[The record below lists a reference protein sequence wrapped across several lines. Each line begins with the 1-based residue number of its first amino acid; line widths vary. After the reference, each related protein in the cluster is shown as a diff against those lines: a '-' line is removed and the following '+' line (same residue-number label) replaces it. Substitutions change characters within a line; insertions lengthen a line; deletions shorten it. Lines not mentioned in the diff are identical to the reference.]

1 MLRIYDLVRSVIR
14 RMAEII
20 REIERHDADLARQM
34 RRALTSVALNLREG
48 SQSQGRNR
56 NARYWNALGSMSE
69 ALGGLDVAEDFGYV
83 EGVDEELR
91 RDIAR
96 IMAALLRII
105 GRR

>member
-1 MLRIYDLVRSVIR
+1 MLKIYETARSVVR
-14 RMAEII
+14 RMAPVCAG
-20 REIERHDADLARQM
+20 IERHDADLARQL
-34 RRALTSVALNLREG
+34 RRALTSVLLNMREG

-56 NARYWNALGSMSE
+56 NARYWNALGSISE

-83 EGVDEELR
+83 ERVDEELR

-96 IMAALLRII
+96 IMAALLRIL